1 MKKERVFKEVKWLLE
16 ITVATVL
23 FGLGFDL
30 FLEPGNINCGGV
42 SGMAMIIKELI
53 GKDTLLGFGT
63 IAVVSLLL
71 NVPLFLV
78 GFKAIGRRFFLGSL
92 LGTVLSSVFMQAFLP
107 LEAVFTNN
115 GDKLLYAVFGGVII
129 GVALGITFVAGAS
142 TGGSDIAARL
152 LKLKFRNLPIGKLT
166 MAVDIVVILL
176 TGLVYRDYTNTLYSA
191 VTLYVSS
198 ITIDAVVYRFDYSK
212 VVIVISDR
220 YEQIA
225 TAIDEKLCRGVT
237 MLKAQG
243 YYKRND
249 KFVLLSAVKRHQLED
264 MKSMVNGIDP
274 NAFIIVCEAHQVLG
288 DGFKRYSEKSL

>member
-1 MKKERVFKEVKWLLE
+1 MTKDRVLKEIKWLLE
-16 ITVATVL
+16 ITVATIL

-53 GKDTLLGFGT
+53 GRDTMFGFGT

-71 NVPLFLV
+71 NIPLFLV
-78 GFKAIGRRFFLGSL
+78 GFKAIGRRFFVGSL
-92 LGTVLSSVFMQAFLP
+92 LGTVLSSVFMQLFLP
-107 LEAVFTNN
+107 LETIFVNN
-115 GDKLLYAVFGGVII
+115 GDKLLYAIFGGVVI
-129 GVALGITFVAGAS
+129 GVALGIAFVAGAS

-152 LKLKFRNLPIGKLT
+152 LKLKFRNFPIGKLT
-166 MAVDIVVILL
+166 LSVDIVVILF

-212 VVIVISDR
+212 AVIVISDK
-220 YEQIA
+220 YEEIA
-225 TAIDEKLCRGVT
+225 KAIDEKLCRGVT

-243 YYKRND
+243 YFKRSD
-249 KFVLLSAVKRHQLED
+249 KYVLLSAVKRQQLED
-264 MKSMVNGIDP
+264 MKSTVNEIDK

-288 DGFKRYSEKSL
+288 DGFKRYSDKSL